1 MVALKVV
8 AWKGGGWKQAAALL
22 PQQIN
27 MTQNKAPIFV
37 VLQFKKEKENINLQS
52 CQTFQCFLLL

>member
-8 AWKGGGWKQAAALL
+8 ALKGGGWKQAAALL

-27 MTQNKAPIFV
+27 MTQNIAPLFV
-37 VLQFKKEKENINLQS
+37 VLQFKKENNLQS